1 MFIQERN
8 HVAVISVISCSLEIL
23 YRGIC
28 GKAFWQS
35 PCVTVHKRIH
45 TREKPSFRQRDTLH
59 DHKRI
64 HTGEKPD
71 EYDVCGK
78 SFIPSNH

>member
-1 MFIQERN
+1 MPCLYTNRN
-8 HVAVISVISCSLEIL
+8 SISWYL
-23 YRGIC
+23 
-28 GKAFWQS
+28 WQS